1 MTEKKGN
8 IEGLNMSRTFF
19 TEMYVTHYSSL
30 VAYLLQFTRNE
41 TEAEDLAQASF
52 TVLWDKRNK
61 HNISTSFKSY
71 LFSVAYNLFI
81 DSLRTRKKHEL
92 FIEQVKKEGLD
103 ELVNEPD
110 DSLAQKLNALDT
122 AINELPAK
130 CREIFLMHKK
140 QQIPYKQIA
149 EQLNISLKTVEAQ
162 MRIAKIKLRER
173 LKQLSINLFLIF
185 RSSKNKKFK

>member
-61 HNISTSFKSY
+61 HHISTSFKSY

-173 LKQLSINLFLIF
+173 LKQLSVNLFLIF